1 MAVLSSFHPA
11 VANWFSR
18 TFDAPTP
25 PQVEAWP
32 AIQAQQHVLI
42 AAPTG
47 SGKTLAA
54 FLAAIDQLVREG
66 VEGNGLTDET
76 HIVYVSPLKALS
88 NDIQRNLESP
98 IAGIRAELEVLGL
111 PDVDIRTFVRTGDT
125 PQSER
130 AAMRKRPPHIV
141 VTTPESLYILLGSE
155 SGRKMLATTRTVIVD
170 EIHAMVGTKRGL
182 HLALSLERLEALA
195 GRKLTRVGL
204 SATQKPIEE
213 VARFLVGTHQVA
225 ADGLADCT
233 IIDSG
238 HIRERDLQVEIPPA
252 PLEAVMSGEVWM
264 LVYDRLAELV
274 AEHRTTL
281 IFVNTRRYAER
292 IARYLSERIGAERV
306 TAHHG
311 SMSKELRFDAESRL
325 KKGELKALVATASL
339 ELGIDIGDVDLVCQI
354 GSPRSIAAFLQRV
367 GRSGHSVGGTPK
379 GRLFP
384 LSRDDLVECAA
395 LLDSVRRGELDRL
408 RIPEKP
414 LDVLAQQIVAEVGA
428 REWNESELFDL
439 FRRAWPYRALGRDE
453 FDEVVRMLA
462 EGFTTR
468 RGRHGALIYH
478 DAVNHELRGRRNA
491 RLTALTSGGTIPDN
505 ADYQVIL
512 EPQAT
517 FVGTV
522 NEDFAIESL
531 QGDIFQLGN
540 VSYRILR
547 VEQGRVRVEDA
558 QGQPPTIP
566 FWLGEAPGRSDELSV
581 SVSRLRKE
589 IEQRLEAGEMTAA
602 AAANETPPA
611 TRATNTSAANTAPPA
626 TPATNTSAANTAPPA
641 TRATNTS
648 AADTAPPA
656 TRATN
661 TSAANTAPRPARTTN
676 TTAADAAP
684 LTTHANTAAGA
695 NATTPPTTAADGLKF
710 FSPAVAS
717 ALSPALTWLVN
728 EVGLQAPAAIQLVS
742 YLSAARA
749 ALGALPTRDTLIF
762 ERFFDETGG
771 MQLVIHSPF
780 GSRINRAW
788 GLALRKRFCR
798 SFNFE
803 IQAAATED
811 TIILSLTTVHSFELI
826 DVARYLHSNT
836 VRPLLVQALCAAPM
850 FPARWRWTATIAL
863 ALPRFRGGKKVA
875 PQLARMAAED
885 LLTAVFP
892 DQVAC
897 AENLPG
903 ELEIPDHPLIRQT
916 VHDCLE
922 EAMDI
927 EGFEQL
933 LRGLEGGTIRVIARD
948 LTEPSPLA
956 LEVLS
961 ARPYAFLDDAPLEE
975 RRTQAVMSRRWLD
988 PESAADIGKL
998 DPDAIQRV
1006 RDEAWPDA
1014 TNADE
1019 LHDALSWLT
1028 FLTDAE
1034 VQRQPGWPDLTD
1046 SLAKERRAT
1055 RLSTR
1060 ANTATTAPVARDTL
1074 ISTPAATTAPAARD
1088 TLISTP
1094 AATTAPAAHDT
1105 LISTPAPAAHD
1116 TLTSTPAPAT
1126 TPAATADDHTL
1137 WVTAERLPLFRA
1149 LFPNAT
1155 LHPHVEVPTTYDKQ
1169 WTREDAL
1176 VEVIRGRLQG
1186 VGPTTSSAIAASL
1199 GLPVTSIETALA
1211 ALQAEGFA
1219 MRGQFTPG
1227 AIADGEWCERR
1238 LLARIHRYTV
1248 KRLRAEIEP
1257 VEARDFLRFLFEWQR
1272 VTPEGRME
1280 GPDAV
1285 AAILGQL
1292 EGFEAPAS
1300 AWETE
1305 ILPHRISEYE
1315 PAWLDEQ
1322 CLAGRFVWTR
1332 LARRKSDSERN
1343 AAPVRGTPI
1352 VLLARRNARVWSSL
1366 SGTLDATNLS
1376 SRAQVVADYIRMHG
1390 ASFFDEIA
1398 DGAGLLPTQ
1407 VEEALAELV
1416 ALGVVNS
1423 DSFGGLRALLI
1434 PSDRRRPAA
1443 GGRRKR
1449 RIALFG
1455 MDAAGRWALVRK
1467 PSPAEV
1473 DPDAGTDADAAAHIE
1488 HVARTLLKRWGVVF
1502 WRLLAREADW
1512 LPPWRDLLMCY
1523 RRLEARGE
1531 IRGGRF
1537 VAGFTGEQYAAPEA
1551 IGLLRD
1557 TRRKAYSGAYVSLSG
1572 ADPLNLVGILTP
1584 GSRLPSLSG
1593 NRILYRDGIPVA
1605 VFAGSEVKFLES
1617 LEPKEQWEAQ
1627 NLLLRRHVPAV
1638 LADLA

>member
-1 MAVLSSFHPA
+1 VAVLSSFHPA
-11 VANWFSR
+11 VANWFNR
-18 TFDAPTP
+18 TFEAPTP
-25 PQVEAWP
+25 PQEQAWP

-54 FLAAIDQLVREG
+54 FLAAIEQLVREG
-66 VEGNGLTDET
+66 IAGGGLADET

-88 NDIQRNLESP
+88 NDIRRNLEAP
-98 IAGIRAELEVLGL
+98 LAGIRTELQALGL

-130 AAMRKRPPHIV
+130 TAMRKRPPHIV

-155 SGRKMLATTRTVIVD
+155 SGRKMLSTTRTVIVD

-213 VARFLVGTHQVA
+213 VARFLVGSRQTSA
-225 ADGLADCT
+225 TGKADCT
-233 IIDSG
+233 IVDAG
-238 HIRERDLQVEIPPA
+238 HIRNRELQIEIPAA
-252 PLEAVMSGEVWM
+252 PLEAVMSGEVWT

-281 IFVNTRRYAER
+281 IFVNTRRHAER
-292 IARYLSERIGAERV
+292 IARHLSERIGEELV

-311 SMSKELRFDAESRL
+311 SMAKELRFDAESRL
-325 KKGELKALVATASL
+325 KNGQLKALVATASL

-354 GSPRSIAAFLQRV
+354 GSPRSISAFLQRV

-414 LDVLAQQIVAEVGA
+414 LDVLAQQIVAEVAA
-428 REWNESELFDL
+428 REWDEEKLFELF
-439 FRRAWPYRALGRDE
+439 RGAYPYRALERAE

-462 EGFTTR
+462 DGFTTR
-468 RGRHGALIYH
+468 RGRHGALLYH

-491 RLTALTSGGTIPDN
+491 RLTAITSGGTIPDN

-522 NEDFAIESL
+522 NEDFAVESL

-558 QGQPPTIP
+558 HGQPPTIP
-566 FWLGEAPGRSDELSV
+566 FWLGEAPGRSDELSNG
-581 SVSRLRKE
+581 VSRLRKE
-589 IEQRLEAGEMTAA
+589 IEDRLGEPRAESLAHELTATIASSGLA
-602 AAANETPPA
+602 ASGTLVGA
-611 TRATNTSAANTAPPA
+611 TAPTSDRAALNAPGASNSSALASTSSPA
-626 TPATNTSAANTAPPA
+626 S
-641 TRATNTS
+641 
-648 AADTAPPA
+648 
-656 TRATN
+656 
-661 TSAANTAPRPARTTN
+661 
-676 TTAADAAP
+676 TTAASREATSTANSASVDAA
-684 LTTHANTAAGA
+684 
-695 NATTPPTTAADGLKF
+695 LKF
-710 FSPAVAS
+710 LTPAVATS
-717 ALSPALTWLVN
+717 LEPALRWLVD
-728 EVGLQAPAAIQLVS
+728 EVGVQAPAAMQLVS
-742 YLSAARA
+742 YLAAGRA
-749 ALGALPTRDTLIF
+749 ALGALPTRDTIIF

-803 IQAAATED
+803 LQAAATED
-811 TIILSLTTVHSFELI
+811 TIILSLTTVHSFELAE
-826 DVARYLHSNT
+826 VARYLHSNT

-850 FPARWRWTATIAL
+850 FPARWRWSATIAL
-863 ALPRFRGGKKVA
+863 ALPRFRGGKKVP

-903 ELEIPDHPLIRQT
+903 ELEIPDHPLVRQT

-927 EGFEQL
+927 EGFERL
-933 LRGLEGGTIRVIARD
+933 LRGLESGAIRVIARD

-956 LEVLS
+956 LEVLN
-961 ARPYAFLDDAPLEE
+961 ARPYAYLDDAPLEE
-975 RRTQAVMSRRWLD
+975 RRTQAVMTRRWLD

-998 DPDAIQRV
+998 DPEAIQRV

-1019 LHDALSWLT
+1019 LHDAMSWLT

-1034 VQRQPGWPDLTD
+1034 VQRQPGWAELIDDL
-1046 SLAKERRAT
+1046 AQQRRVT
-1055 RLSTR
+1055 RLASSNAASSPDPRTSR
-1060 ANTATTAPVARDTL
+1060 DRPMSSNVAYSRDARPAPD
-1074 ISTPAATTAPAARD
+1074 AATSGAQLDDGRTSANDAR
-1088 TLISTP
+1088 SP
-1094 AATTAPAAHDT
+1094 GEP
-1105 LISTPAPAAHD
+1105 
-1116 TLTSTPAPAT
+1116 
-1126 TPAATADDHTL
+1126 TL
-1137 WVTAERLPLFRA
+1137 WVTAERLPLLRA
-1149 LFPNAT
+1149 VFPQAT
-1155 LHPHVEVPTTYDKQ
+1155 LRPPVEVPATYEKE
-1169 WTREDAL
+1169 WSREDAL
-1176 VEVIRGRLQG
+1176 VEIVRGRLEG
-1186 VGPTTSSAIAASL
+1186 VGPTTSAAIAASL
-1199 GLPVTSIETALA
+1199 SLPTSSIEAALA
-1211 ALQAEGFA
+1211 KLQTEGFA
-1219 MRGQFTPG
+1219 MRGQFTPD
-1227 AIADGEWCERR
+1227 AVTEGEWCERR

-1285 AAILGQL
+1285 GAILGQL

-1305 ILPHRISEYE
+1305 VLPTRISEYE

-1322 CLAGRFVWTR
+1322 CLAGRYIWTR
-1332 LARRKSDSERN
+1332 LARRKSDSERT

-1352 VLLARRNARVWSSL
+1352 VLLARRNTRVWSSL
-1366 SGTLDATNLS
+1366 TGAVDSANLS
-1376 SRAQVVADYIRMHG
+1376 SRAQVVADYIRIHG

-1398 DGAGLLPTQ
+1398 DGASLLPTQ
-1407 VEEALAELV
+1407 AEEALAELV
-1416 ALGVVNS
+1416 ALGIVNS

-1434 PSDRRRPAA
+1434 PADRRRPPANS
-1443 GGRRKR
+1443 RRRR

-1455 MDAAGRWALVRK
+1455 MDAAGRWALVRRQ
-1467 PSPAEV
+1467 PLAEPDV
-1473 DPDAGTDADAAAHIE
+1473 DTTRPTEKLQDEEAIE

-1557 TRRKAYSGAYVSLSG
+1557 TRRKPHSQSHVSLSG

-1584 GSRLPSLSG
+1584 GQRLPSLSG
-1593 NRILYRDGIPVA
+1593 NRLLYRDGIPIA
-1605 VFAGSEVKFLES
+1605 TFAGGEVRFLEK
-1617 LEPKEQWEAQ
+1617 LEPKEQWDAQ

-1638 LADLA
+1638 LADMA